1 MAGATV
7 SGSRGAFGGQGRCP
21 AFGLARAGTESRRAG
36 WCRCKGAAN
45 LGCQPESDSPVTC
58 PGQPANRRRAAMR
71 PRWTAPRRVASGPNS
86 PADKGSEKTMPTQAP
101 PTQVPPTRVL
111 PIPVLPTRVLLVGAL
126 FLSSGC
132 SMVLVNGP
140 PDYIPENQPIPAGA
154 CTVERVF
161 PVLDAVGAGAFALTA
176 LTSSNGDHVRFGAA
190 LGAGLGFS
198 SYTGFK
204 RVGACRDRVLGDF
217 SRELQQQLSGRAGL
231 SRSGSWPIGGNWS
244 IHGIR
249 PIGGTLPIGTLPI
262 TAFSSD
268 GTLSTG
274 RIWPTEAASA
284 PWTGPRIP
292 RSRLWTST
300 SGSR

>member
-1 MAGATV
+1 
-7 SGSRGAFGGQGRCP
+7 
-21 AFGLARAGTESRRAG
+21 
-36 WCRCKGAAN
+36 
-45 LGCQPESDSPVTC
+45 
-58 PGQPANRRRAAMR
+58 
-71 PRWTAPRRVASGPNS
+71 
-86 PADKGSEKTMPTQAP
+86 MPTQ
-101 PTQVPPTRVL
+101 TL
-111 PIPVLPTRVLLVGAL
+111 PARIPSHPSFPVQLLLVGAL

-140 PDYIPENQPIPAGA
+140 PDHIPENQPIPAAA
-154 CTVERVF
+154 CTVERTF
-161 PVLDAVGAGAFALTA
+161 PFLDAVGAGAFALTA
-176 LTSSNGDHVRFGAA
+176 LTSDDGNHVRFGAV

-198 SYTGFK
+198 AYTGFN

-217 SRELQQQLSGRAGL
+217 SRELQGQLSGRAGVL
-231 SRSGSWPIGGNWS
+231 
-244 IHGIR
+244 

-274 RIWPTEAASA
+274 RIWPTEAAPA